1 MRSHPE
7 QGSTVRSSRKTWQ
20 PIATA
25 LAVIAICVGS
35 AGPRDTTLQSAQP
48 VAMASS
54 TSVPMTPMQPPT
66 TDEPTNPAP
75 QLIPSY
81 EFEEREALNYLR
93 SPERVQR
100 FEADFKHAG
109 TLIAQGLDAGKF
121 APATKRY
128 NSAKSN
134 RQPGY
139 RGWGGISTHDNGYYA
154 WVYWNCNG
162 SINYKMGVTG
172 LSITDGHTRLQ
183 IEMMDHAD
191 GPYKVFLSTGKGPTR
206 ITSTSYSTGSVTE
219 SVHDFVRP
227 RSLIDLKWLDDDALA
242 ALNSLMIQNF
252 GIDWRQLR

>member
-1 MRSHPE
+1 MRSQPE
-7 QGSTVRSSRKTWQ
+7 QGSTVKSTRKTWQ

-35 AGPRDTTLQSAQP
+35 VGLRDTFQSAQP

-54 TSVPMTPMQPPT
+54 TTVPMTPMPPA
-66 TDEPTNPAP
+66 TDEPAYPAAQP
-75 QLIPSY
+75 IPSY
-81 EFEEREALNYLR
+81 ELEEREALGYLR
-93 SPERVQR
+93 STERAQR
-100 FEADFKHAG
+100 FADDFKKAG
-109 TLIAQGLDAGKF
+109 TLIAQGLDTGKF
-121 APATKRY
+121 APTTKRY

-172 LSITDGHTRLQ
+172 LSITDGYTRLQ
-183 IEMMDHAD
+183 IEMMDQGD
-191 GPYKVFLSTGKGPTR
+191 GPYKVFLSTGEGPTR